1 MSIETYT
8 KREVKAA
15 DKRYEDAL
23 THYQELKMSFERE
36 LRDLT
41 LKHDAAQAK
50 YEENVRSCQAKVEK
64 LEGLADA
71 VVASADGDKVVL
83 HKSKLIV
90 EGKTYQLVPGLT
102 AQIASGGSNITSEN
116 AGKMFLFV
124 RGVDGE
130 SSVLAFSSEHETEYR
145 KVVDSLPICIEES
158 KSFMDDTASQL
169 ADAKKELAQA
179 QADTAE
185 IDESKTKL
193 NDLTSQHKELDAAEE
208 NVREL
213 ERQSRHC
220 HRHSTNARILRIALG
235 VIALLVALAFVVG
248 GVSSSLAYGF
258 HSSLIANVVMIFIL
272 VSLGLWSMLD
282 Y

>member
-1 MSIETYT
+1 MRTHLHIT
-8 KREVKAA
+8 K
-15 DKRYEDAL
+15 
-23 THYQELKMSFERE
+23 SFERE

-71 VVASADGDKVVL
+71 VVASAEGDKVVL

-116 AGKMFLFV
+116 A
-124 RGVDGE
+124 VDGE
-130 SSVLAFSSEHETEYR
+130 SSVLAFSPEHETEYR

-193 NDLTSQHKELDAAEE
+193 DDLTSQHKELDAAEE